1 MTSSPQTIFSP
12 KQKLIYLF
20 KNIFINLRDIFNSS
34 KDIHQLCAL
43 SAQLLSLDGTDWSVV
58 FKQNENLHVNSHN
71 KTKALPL
78 TNSTT
83 V

>member
-1 MTSSPQTIFSP
+1 MFSL

-34 KDIHQLCAL
+34 KDIHQLFAL
-43 SAQLLSLDGTDWSVV
+43 SAQLLSVDGTDWSVLYE
-58 FKQNENLHVNSHN
+58 QNENPHVNSHN

-83 V
+83 VSC

>member
-34 KDIHQLCAL
+34 KDIHQLFAL
-43 SAQLLSLDGTDWSVV
+43 SAQLLSVDGTDWSVLY
-58 FKQNENLHVNSHN
+58 KQIENPNVNSHKKN
-71 KTKALPL
+71 KSIAPNQLYH
-78 TNSTT
+78 S
-83 V
+83 